1 MPIAIDEV
9 TATVHHETDKGVL
22 IVKVGFPKIGMWQ
35 NGWTVRRSPSFP
47 EKGLWVQP
55 PATKVGPRWMK
66 VIEFDTKGELY
77 GLILDEIFRAV
88 DRWNAEKVV
97 TQNLV
102 ELDGEELEI
111 AKNVFP
117 GGRSP

>member
-1 MPIAIDEV
+1 MSITIDEI

-35 NGWTVRRSPSFP
+35 NGWTVKRSPSFP

-55 PATKVGPRWMK
+55 PATRVGARWMK

-77 GLILDEIFRAV
+77 GLILDEIYRAV
-88 DRWNAEKVV
+88 DRWNAEKVI
-97 TQNLV
+97 TQSLV
-102 ELDGEELEI
+102 ELGGNETEI
-111 AKNVFP
+111 ANEEP
-117 GGRSP
+117 P